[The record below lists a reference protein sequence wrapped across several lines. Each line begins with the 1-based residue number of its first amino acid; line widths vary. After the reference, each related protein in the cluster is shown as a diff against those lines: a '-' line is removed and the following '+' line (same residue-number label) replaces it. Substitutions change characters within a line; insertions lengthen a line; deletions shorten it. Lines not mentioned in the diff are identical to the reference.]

1 MPSYKCPSCA
11 YTSTSTGNVSNHKKR
26 MHSGTKSH
34 VCAVPGCARA
44 FAMAPE
50 LRRHAATHTGERALA
65 CPHACGYSA
74 TNRNS
79 MNAHAV
85 KCPLGQGAAPP
96 GAAVFACGLGGCSYS
111 APRMYA
117 VLDHQ
122 RRMHNSDLGGALACK
137 TCAFV
142 TESHEY
148 LLAHVQHHNGMKRVQ
163 ARAAAAAAAA
173 AEHGT
178 EERGI

>member
-1 MPSYKCPSCA
+1 MPPYKCPFCA

-34 VCAVPGCARA
+34 VCAVPGCMRA
-44 FAMAPE
+44 FAMAPD
-50 LRRHAATHTGERALA
+50 LRRHATTHTGERVLA
-65 CPHACGYSA
+65 CPHACGYNA

-79 MNAHAV
+79 MSAHAV

-96 GAAVFACGLGGCSYS
+96 GTAVFACGMGGCCFT
-111 APRMYA
+111 ALRRYA

-122 RRMHNSDLGGALACK
+122 RRMHNSALGGALACK
-137 TCAFV
+137 ICAFV
-142 TESHEY
+142 TEVHEV
-148 LLAHVQHHNGMKRVQ
+148 LMAHVQHHSGMKRVQ

-173 AEHGT
+173 ALRVT
-178 EERGI
+178 EERDI